1 VQYHAFSALMWPK
14 PSWIL
19 RCAPLG
25 SAGPFPT
32 MPAGWRRSW
41 TGCRPST
48 PLYDLLPSA
57 KDIGPVCAR
66 TLLLALPELGT
77 LTRQQIAALV
87 GVAPPCVAAAIGRSS
102 AGAFG
107 FRGSQMKGVPI

>member
-1 VQYHAFSALMWPK
+1 
-14 PSWIL
+14 
-19 RCAPLG
+19 
-25 SAGPFPT
+25 
-32 MPAGWRRSW
+32 
-41 TGCRPST
+41 
-48 PLYDLLPSA
+48 
-57 KDIGPVCAR
+57 VCAR